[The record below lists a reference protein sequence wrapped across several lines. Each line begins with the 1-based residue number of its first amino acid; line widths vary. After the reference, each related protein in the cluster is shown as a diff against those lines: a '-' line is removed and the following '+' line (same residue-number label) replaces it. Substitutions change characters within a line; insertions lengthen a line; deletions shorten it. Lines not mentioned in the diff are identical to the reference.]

1 MVNGAMPLSFDLF
14 TVLMSLR
21 KQLEGFDFTAQTT
34 RP

>member
-1 MVNGAMPLSFDLF
+1 MPLSFDLLAA
-14 TVLMSLR
+14 LMSLR